1 MKFHR
6 NKIFTLIRYKTLLLL
21 ITLFSLPYFSQ
32 GRCDENRG
40 IQVFEGEIK
49 ATKIKA
55 IYVNKPFQ
63 MGEGEFVPF
72 INIYIEK
79 FPKIIKCYFRDE
91 NYNKLSYCK
100 IDLFSND
107 GKEKDTTWQIKY
119 ENCNLVYY
127 NTKTQEQYKLKLSK
141 EHNSFY
147 VIDSS
152 TTEQFKIKNENI
164 IIDRYN
170 NKTSRHTVWNN
181 EAKWLSKVNLD
192 FNPPIKQDIKYEKS
206 EDLGILEQEDP
217 YNSFQNELYVPLFF
231 TENILVIDNFSD
243 TYMGGV
249 HGLPHQKYIN
259 FNLKTGKKIDLEE
272 VIDTTKENLLG
283 LLSYHKNLIYSDEN
297 DIKISDPDS
306 ISDDYYFTPTGILFT
321 YQPYILAGFAEG
333 FIDILIPYHSFKY
346 LKPDSVVFQDFKLN
360 TISFNNEAYTYLN
373 SFEYTIKQFIL
384 AEDNKNLESTL
395 SFFSNQPL
403 QYYTIKN
410 PTKEQLTKS
419 YQSAWE
425 LTSFAKNEIKKITK
439 ISERTYEVEV
449 EFFFTPANNSEDYKS
464 INSSII
470 FEFDYVGKIIK
481 TYKSDN

>member
-1 MKFHR
+1 M
-6 NKIFTLIRYKTLLLL
+6 
-21 ITLFSLPYFSQ
+21 
-32 GRCDENRG
+32 
-40 IQVFEGEIK
+40 
-49 ATKIKA
+49 
-55 IYVNKPFQ
+55 
-63 MGEGEFVPF
+63 
-72 INIYIEK
+72 
-79 FPKIIKCYFRDE
+79 
-91 NYNKLSYCK
+91 
-100 IDLFSND
+100 
-107 GKEKDTTWQIKY
+107 
-119 ENCNLVYY
+119 
-127 NTKTQEQYKLKLSK
+127 
-141 EHNSFY
+141 
-147 VIDSS
+147 
-152 TTEQFKIKNENI
+152 
-164 IIDRYN
+164 
-170 NKTSRHTVWNN
+170 
-181 EAKWLSKVNLD
+181 
-192 FNPPIKQDIKYEKS
+192 
-206 EDLGILEQEDP
+206 
-217 YNSFQNELYVPLFF
+217 
-231 TENILVIDNFSD
+231 
-243 TYMGGV
+243 
-249 HGLPHQKYIN
+249 
-259 FNLKTGKKIDLEE
+259 
-272 VIDTTKENLLG
+272 IDTTKENLLG

-306 ISDDYYFTPTGILFT
+306 ISNDYYFTPTGILFT
-321 YQPYILAGFAEG
+321 YQPYILAGFTEG